1 MEFLLDTHVFLWWM
15 ADDAKLSW
23 TARTAIA
30 NAENKVFVS
39 AVSGWEIATKVRLGT
54 LTLPETHDL
63 FMLNALRGNTFGV
76 LPITLAHTLRE
87 FRLPPHH
94 PDPFDRLLV
103 AQAKVEEVAL
113 VTDDASVTQYNVRTL
128 W

>member
-1 MEFLLDTHVFLWWM
+1 MRLLLDTHVFLWWM
-15 ADDAKLSW
+15 AGDAKLSR

-30 NAENKVFVS
+30 NAENEIFVS
-39 AVSGWEIATKVRLGT
+39 AVSGWEIATKVRLGV
-54 LTLPETHDL
+54 LTLPEPPDL
-63 FMLNALRGNTFGV
+63 FMLNALRGNAFGV
-76 LPITLAHTLRE
+76 LPITLAHTLHE

-113 VTDDASVTQYNVRTL
+113 ITDDTLVTRYNARTL